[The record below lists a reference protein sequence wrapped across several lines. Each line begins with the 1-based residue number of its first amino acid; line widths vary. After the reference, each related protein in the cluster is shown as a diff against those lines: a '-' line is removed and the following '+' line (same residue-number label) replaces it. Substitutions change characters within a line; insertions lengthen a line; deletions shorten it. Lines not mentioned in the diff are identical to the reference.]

1 MLRLDKNDK
10 NYTLVEYKDI
20 LIGLNYAS
28 KTDDE
33 KINNLLKDL
42 FVDLETEDIH
52 IGEKRYKKL
61 QTDSEIVKYL
71 KEEVKIIDYDNFVN
85 HNILKD
91 ALVRAYYEFNHKMKN
106 ELSRYFRIY
115 VDNEIKGIDN
125 EIIKNEIINDKNL
138 LKYIKEYDTFDEY
151 IEKKININIGVEKNI
166 KSKGKHK
173 SKVG

>member
-10 NYTLVEYKDI
+10 KYTLVEYKDI

-28 KTDDE
+28 KTEDE

-42 FVDLETEDIH
+42 FVDLETEDVY
-52 IGEKRYKKL
+52 IGEKHYKRL

-91 ALVRAYYEFNHKMKN
+91 ALVRAYYEFNHEMKN
-106 ELSRYFRIY
+106 KLSKYFRIY
-115 VDNEIKGIDN
+115 VDNETKGIDN

-138 LKYIKEYDTFDEY
+138 LKYIKEYDTLDEY

-166 KSKGKHK
+166 KEKGKHK

>member
-10 NYTLVEYKDI
+10 SYTLVEYKDI

-28 KTDDE
+28 KTEDE

-42 FVDLETEDIH
+42 FVDLETEDIY
-52 IGEKRYKKL
+52 IGEKHYKRL

-91 ALVRAYYEFNHKMKN
+91 ALVRAYYEFNHEMKN
-106 ELSRYFRIY
+106 KLSRYFRIY
-115 VDNEIKGIDN
+115 VDNETKGIDN
-125 EIIKNEIINDKNL
+125 EIIKNEIINDKIL

>member
-10 NYTLVEYKDI
+10 SYTLVEYKDI

-28 KTDDE
+28 KTEDE

-42 FVDLETEDIH
+42 FVDLETEDIY
-52 IGEKRYKKL
+52 IGEKHYKRL

-91 ALVRAYYEFNHKMKN
+91 ALVRAYYEFNHEMKN
-106 ELSRYFRIY
+106 KLSRYFRIY
-115 VDNEIKGIDN
+115 VDNETKGIDN
-125 EIIKNEIINDKNL
+125 EIIKNEIINDKIL

-151 IEKKININIGVEKNI
+151 IEKRININIGVEKNI